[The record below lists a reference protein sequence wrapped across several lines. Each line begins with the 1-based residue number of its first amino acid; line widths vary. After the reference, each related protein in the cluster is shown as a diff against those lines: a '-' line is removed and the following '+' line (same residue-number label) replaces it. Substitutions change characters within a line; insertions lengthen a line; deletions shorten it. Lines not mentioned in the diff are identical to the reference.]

1 MVRDVDQLLAF
12 EVLVFQHGQLVRVEK
27 VLERLMVWVRVDLF
41 TRPKNPNCLS
51 QSLRTPASYF
61 SSAWNNLI
69 AAG

>member
-1 MVRDVDQLLAF
+1 MVPVRDVDQLLAF

-51 QSLRTPASYF
+51 QSLRTM
-61 SSAWNNLI
+61 I
-69 AAG
+69 AKPYEKAVF